1 MLFTGTVFQCVKM
14 LQRKTPKYL
23 CHVFI
28 KRKQSKYFQ
37 YTKENADDTTV
48 VCQIDYAENFTLQHQ
63 DQIKSAHWSKKQV
76 SIFTSYIWLG
86 GSGGEGHSFGFVSN
100 SIKHDKYSVITCLE
114 ILVKEI
120 MSFMP
125 DVQQIMFFS
134 DGAAGQ
140 FKNRYILQHLTRI
153 MDKTDINISW
163 NYFSSSDG
171 KGIVDSIGVTLKRL
185 VWTEILAGARVISA
199 KDFVDVCRLKTK
211 TITVG
216 LIQEAQ
222 FDATRA
228 LLEKNF
234 KKTVGVP
241 KLQQQHYVNVLHKDV
256 IEYALY
262 STREEK
268 YVFRF

>member
-1 MLFTGTVFQCVKM
+1 
-14 LQRKTPKYL
+14 
-23 CHVFI
+23 
-28 KRKQSKYFQ
+28 
-37 YTKENADDTTV
+37 
-48 VCQIDYAENFTLQHQ
+48 
-63 DQIKSAHWSKKQV
+63 
-76 SIFTSYIWLG
+76 
-86 GSGGEGHSFGFVSN
+86 
-100 SIKHDKYSVITCLE
+100 
-114 ILVKEI
+114 
-120 MSFMP
+120 
-125 DVQQIMFFS
+125 
-134 DGAAGQ
+134 
-140 FKNRYILQHLTRI
+140 

-163 NYFSSSDG
+163 NYFSSSHG
-171 KGIVDSIGVTLKRL
+171 KGIVDSIGGTLKRL

-256 IEYALY
+256 IEYASY

-268 YVFRF
+268 YIFRFKIFLFVNIFLKVALLCYLSINI